1 MRRLGMIGLA
11 VMAGAA
17 VVITLACTRNGGSG
31 AGAEPACA
39 RVDDDAQQ
47 DVMDEYAAN
56 SFRSRQRGGEAVPAS
71 VSVDLPPIRFTGA
84 GESSTLPV
92 GPCQHIY
99 RLAYPDVRADG
110 GDASPFRYV
119 EIDWN
124 TEGLPRGPN
133 GSFLS
138 PHFDFHFYLRPADE
152 VAADA
157 GCVLSTNG
165 KTCDPLRTDY
175 DQMRRFLD
183 LPAARFLPKR
193 YGPDVDSSIPEMG
206 LHLLDT
212 TADYSVDAVNHNPV
226 LLYGT
231 FAGEVYFAE
240 ASVTLI
246 TLQDAMDT
254 PDHVLRFPFRRPR
267 AVRGGLAWP
276 GEFVIRYLPARDSFR
291 AGFEDFEIPNRSDF

>member
-1 MRRLGMIGLA
+1 MRHVGRIVAAATA
-11 VMAGAA
+11 V
-17 VVITLACTRNGGSG
+17 ILLT
-31 AGAEPACA
+31 PACSGNDDEDSA
-39 RVDDDAQQ
+39 ADPACSRVDDAAEQAL
-47 DVMDEYAAN
+47 MDEYAAR
-56 SFRSRQRGGEAVPAS
+56 SFRARQVNEGRTPAS
-71 VSVDLPPIRFTGA
+71 VSVDLPPIRFTGP
-84 GESSTLPV
+84 GEAATLPV

-99 RLAYPDVRADG
+99 RFAYPDVRAPG

-138 PHFDFHFYLRPADE
+138 AHFDFHFYLRPADE
-152 VAADA
+152 VAAEA

-175 DQMRRFLD
+175 AQMARFLD
-183 LPAARFLPKR
+183 LPSARFIPDR

-206 LHLLDT
+206 LHLLDS

-231 FAGEVYFAE
+231 FAGRLYFAE
-240 ASVTLI
+240 ASVTLV
-246 TLQDAMDT
+246 TLQDAMDA
-254 PDHVLRFPFRRPR
+254 PGRVLRFPFRRPR
-267 AVRGGLAWP
+267 AVRGGLPWP
-276 GEFVIRYLPARDSFR
+276 GEFVIRYEPGRDTFR
-291 AGFEDFEIPNRSDF
+291 VGFEDFEPPER

>member
-1 MRRLGMIGLA
+1 MRRLGTIA
-11 VMAGAA
+11 VAVVAAAA
-17 VVITLACTRNGGSG
+17 VVLTLARTRNDDGGGDS
-31 AGAEPACA
+31 AAEPACS

-47 DVMDEYAAN
+47 RLMDEYAAN
-56 SFRSRQRGGEAVPAS
+56 SFRARQRDEGGIPAS
-71 VSVDLPPIRFTGA
+71 VSVDLPPIRFAGA
-84 GESSTLPV
+84 GESATLPV

-99 RLAYPDVRADG
+99 RFAYPDVRAPG

-138 PHFDFHFYLRPADE
+138 AHFDFHFYLRPADE
-152 VAADA
+152 VAAEA

-175 DQMRRFLD
+175 AQMRRFLD
-183 LPAARFLPKR
+183 LPAARFVPKR

-206 LHLLDT
+206 LHLLDA
-212 TADYSVDAVNHNPV
+212 TADYSVGAVNHTPV

-231 FAGEVYFAE
+231 FAGNVYFTE

-246 TLQDAMDT
+246 TLQDTMDA
-254 PDHVLRFPFRRPR
+254 PDGVLRFPFRRPR
-267 AVRGGLAWP
+267 AVRARLPWP

-291 AGFEDFEIPNRSDF
+291 VGFEDFDIQKR

>member
-1 MRRLGMIGLA
+1 MRCSGVIA
-11 VMAGAA
+11 VAVGAGAA
-17 VVITLACTRNGGSG
+17 VVLTLACTTNDAGGGDS
-31 AGAEPACA
+31 AGDPECS
-39 RVDDDAQQ
+39 RVDDGAEQRL
-47 DVMDEYAAN
+47 MDEYAAS
-56 SFRSRQRGGEAVPAS
+56 SFRARQRDEGGIPAS
-71 VSVDLPPIRFTGA
+71 VSVDLPPIQLAGA
-84 GESSTLPV
+84 GESTTLPV

-99 RLAYPDVRADG
+99 RFAFPDVRGAR

-138 PHFDFHFYLRPADE
+138 AHFDFHFYLRPADE

-175 DQMRRFLD
+175 AQMRRFLD
-183 LPAARFLPKR
+183 VPAARFVPER

-212 TADYSVDAVNHNPV
+212 TADYSVDSVNHSPV

-231 FAGEVYFAE
+231 FAGNVYFAE

-246 TLQDAMDT
+246 TLQDAMDD

-267 AVRGGLAWP
+267 AVRGRLAWP
-276 GEFVIRYLPARDSFR
+276 GEFVIRYLPARESFR
-291 AGFEDFEIPNRSDF
+291 VGFEDFEIQKR